1 MPAAAPRIFSFPSPR
16 GARVEARP
24 TSRKLTAR
32 SVRDSP
38 NTQVVLKNMSK
49 TNPVVLNGASIAG
62 ATGVALSDGDEVV
75 FPSAESERIVFK
87 YRLVA
92 KETGAA
98 LGTVKSVGGA
108 EANTAAPKSPL
119 GDRNGEGMVAKSPAK
134 KAPTPAK
141 KAPTPA
147 KSAKSAAKSPGPT
160 PYTRASRALVASAVE
175 ALVAAENDAA
185 AANQASPA
193 KMAATP
199 AKSPA
204 KMAPKSA
211 GKSSGLTPHTRAARD
226 IVASAVDSLVAEEA
240 AAMKV
245 DEEPEEA
252 ATAKSP
258 AASKSPASARK
269 SPRSAKKRS
278 ASPAA
283 PAAAEP
289 AATSPA
295 SPADSPAKAPASDV
309 CHDLK
314 AAPSPMLSP
323 RPSLKAPEARI
334 GAQVPG
340 SASRRKSLGIRF
352 VADEAIEQVRFI
364 PPHNGEPEVCGR
376 IAPNQMTL
384 LSSEKRKRTPTR
396 RFSDAIS
403 EGVEEEEA
411 EDDAPVNRVGCV
423 GHTGPIPRFEAK
435 APESDAARATDDAT
449 AVPAASPSTRSSS
462 RKRSLASPVSTG
474 ACKRSAVSF
483 AIGQAEVTDDVA
495 GTPVEQ
501 KRRGSSGFKRKGTPH
516 APPSRVDEEEE
527 EDEDEEEGE
536 ENEEEMDAEEELVT
550 EETTNDETGDEAME
564 EEEEEEEVVVEGLDV
579 TVVEEGVL
587 GSGGTGAPSSV
598 AGTVLDETDA
608 DASGSAL
615 GGDTADD
622 IPDIPVFRLGDV
634 GNTGPIPHYSPACK
648 ASPMSTIKSAVKS
661 SPRAEAPP
669 STGGRSM
676 RSTRSRRSSAGVG
689 GRAPANTPA
698 AGPAAAETAAAA
710 AAALVRGLEGI
721 ASTIAQTPGGHAKHS
736 AVARILAAEAEE
748 EASLS
753 VKAATPAEASPAPTM
768 LDVDVTREE
777 IISAAT
783 PFVERAEAAAAAE
796 AAEAAAEAGAAA
808 AARAVVE
815 TEDDAPA
822 FDFDEAFAV
831 DAALAVE
838 GVADVEA
845 AVEIEQALEAAQGK
859 TPEKVE
865 KWLEQNLAE
874 ALVEAEAEAVED
886 ADADADAGA
895 TSPGSAGR
903 AEIKALSPA
912 TVIIKARGGSAG
924 GRLRG
929 GLSSRVAQ
937 IHRAL
942 GATRAALLR
951 EKQTSADLKKLYLAA
966 VKQASEA
973 REVAAAAAAEVA
985 AAAAAAVE
993 ATAELQEAKNAPKE
1007 VIELK
1012 IVVAEPAPAP
1022 EPQGAEADA
1031 RTASED
1037 APHAECDSDKC
1048 KICGVADER
1057 DALLCDGCDGAFH
1070 MGCLKP
1076 PRKRV
1081 PAGDWF
1087 CKPCAAE
1094 RKPAPKRR
1102 AAAPAEG
1109 GTRRSTRARG

>member
-1 MPAAAPRIFSFPSPR
+1 MH
-16 GARVEARP
+16 
-24 TSRKLTAR
+24 
-32 SVRDSP
+32 DSP

-62 ATGVALSDGDEVV
+62 AAGVELNDGDEVV

-92 KETGAA
+92 KETGAVLGA
-98 LGTVKSVGGA
+98 LKSVGGA
-108 EANTAAPKSPL
+108 DAKDNAPKSPL
-119 GDRNGEGMVAKSPAK
+119 GERNGDGMVAKSPAK
-134 KAPTPAK
+134 KAATPAKSPAKKAATPAK
-141 KAPTPA
+141 KAATPAKAPTPVKKDGTPA
-147 KSAKSAAKSPGPT
+147 KSAMSAAKSPGPT
-160 PYTRASRALVASAVE
+160 PHTRASRALVASAVE

-193 KMAATP
+193 KKAATPAKKAATP

-204 KMAPKSA
+204 KKAPTPAKSPKAQPPKSA
-211 GKSSGLTPHTRAARD
+211 AKSPGLTPHTRAARD

-240 AAMKV
+240 AAMETE
-245 DEEPEEA
+245 EEPEEA
-252 ATAKSP
+252 AAAESP
-258 AASKSPASARK
+258 AVSKSPASARK
-269 SPRSAKKRS
+269 SPRWAKKQS
-278 ASPAA
+278 VSPAA
-283 PAAAEP
+283 PAAVEP
-289 AATSPA
+289 AAVEPASALPASASPGSPA
-295 SPADSPAKAPASDV
+295 TSPAKAPSPAPDV
-309 CHDLK
+309 AHALK

-352 VADEAIEQVRFI
+352 VADEAMEQVRFI

-376 IAPNQMTL
+376 IAPNQSALM
-384 LSSEKRKRTPTR
+384 SSEKRKRTPSR
-396 RFSDAIS
+396 RYSDAVSEAIS

-423 GHTGPIPRFEAK
+423 GHTGPIPRFVAP
-435 APESDAARATDDAT
+435 APESAPAAVAAPG
-449 AVPAASPSTRSSS
+449 ASAAPAASPSAREAKAS
-462 RKRSLASPVSTG
+462 RKRSLASPICSTG
-474 ACKRSAVSF
+474 KSSKRSAVSF

-495 GTPVEQ
+495 GTPVER

-516 APPSRVDEEEE
+516 APPSRV
-527 EDEDEEEGE
+527 
-536 ENEEEMDAEEELVT
+536 
-550 EETTNDETGDEAME
+550 E
-564 EEEEEEEVVVEGLDV
+564 EEEEEEEEMEEEEETKNEEETENEEMDDEEGEEEVVEGVDV
-579 TVVEEGVL
+579 MVVEEGVL

-622 IPDIPVFRLGDV
+622 IPVFRLGDV

-661 SPRAEAPP
+661 SPSGISAPP
-669 STGGRSM
+669 STGGRSTRST

-698 AGPAAAETAAAA
+698 AGPAATDTAAAA

-721 ASTIAQTPGGHAKHS
+721 ACTIAQTPGGHARHG
-736 AVARILAAEAEE
+736 AVARILAMEAEE
-748 EASLS
+748 EASLA
-753 VKAATPAEASPAPTM
+753 VAAETPAEASPAPTM

-783 PFVERAEAAAAAE
+783 PFVARAEAEGEDAE
-796 AAEAAAEAGAAA
+796 MIS
-808 AARAVVE
+808 
-815 TEDDAPA
+815 PA

-845 AVEIEQALEAAQGK
+845 AVEIEHILEAAQGK

-874 ALVEAEAEAVED
+874 ALVEEANGEAGDD
-886 ADADADAGA
+886 AAGADAGA
-895 TSPGSAGR
+895 ATPASAVR
-903 AEIKALSPA
+903 AATERALSPA

-924 GRLRG
+924 GRRLAG

-942 GATRAALLR
+942 RATRAALLR
-951 EKQTSADLKKLYLAA
+951 EKQKSADLEKLYLAA
-966 VKQASEA
+966 AKHAAEA
-973 REVAAAAAAEVA
+973 REVAAAAGAEVA
-985 AAAAAAVE
+985 AAAAAAVA
-993 ATAELQEAKNAPKE
+993 ATAELQEERNAPKQ
-1007 VIELK
+1007 VVELK
-1012 IVVAEPAPAP
+1012 IVVAEPPACVP
-1022 EPQGAEADA
+1022 AEVRDPAAAGD
-1031 RTASED
+1031 
-1037 APHAECDSDKC
+1037 CDSVGCDSEAC
-1048 KICGVADER
+1048 KVCGVADER

-1109 GTRRSTRARG
+1109 GARRSARTRS

>member
-1 MPAAAPRIFSFPSPR
+1 
-16 GARVEARP
+16 
-24 TSRKLTAR
+24 
-32 SVRDSP
+32 
-38 NTQVVLKNMSK
+38 
-49 TNPVVLNGASIAG
+49 
-62 ATGVALSDGDEVV
+62 
-75 FPSAESERIVFK
+75 
-87 YRLVA
+87 
-92 KETGAA
+92 
-98 LGTVKSVGGA
+98 
-108 EANTAAPKSPL
+108 
-119 GDRNGEGMVAKSPAK
+119 
-134 KAPTPAK
+134 
-141 KAPTPA
+141 
-147 KSAKSAAKSPGPT
+147 
-160 PYTRASRALVASAVE
+160 
-175 ALVAAENDAA
+175 
-185 AANQASPA
+185 
-193 KMAATP
+193 
-199 AKSPA
+199 
-204 KMAPKSA
+204 
-211 GKSSGLTPHTRAARD
+211 
-226 IVASAVDSLVAEEA
+226 VDSLVAEEA
-240 AAMKV
+240 AAMETE
-245 DEEPEEA
+245 EEPEEA
-252 ATAKSP
+252 AAAESP
-258 AASKSPASARK
+258 EVSKSPASARK
-269 SPRSAKKRS
+269 SPRWAKKQS
-278 ASPAA
+278 VSPAA
-283 PAAAEP
+283 PAAVEP
-289 AATSPA
+289 AAVEPAAALPASASPGSPA
-295 SPADSPAKAPASDV
+295 ASPAKAPSPAPDV
-309 CHDLK
+309 AHTLK

-352 VADEAIEQVRFI
+352 VADEAMEQVRFI

-376 IAPNQMTL
+376 IAPNQSALM
-384 LSSEKRKRTPTR
+384 SSEKRKRTPSR
-396 RFSDAIS
+396 RYSDAVSEAIS

-423 GHTGPIPRFEAK
+423 GHTGPIPRFVAP
-435 APESDAARATDDAT
+435 APESAPAAAA
-449 AVPAASPSTRSSS
+449 APGASAAPAASPSARESKAS
-462 RKRSLASPVSTG
+462 RKRSLASPICSTG
-474 ACKRSAVSF
+474 KSSKRSAVSF

-495 GTPVEQ
+495 GTPVER

-516 APPSRVDEEEE
+516 APPSRVEEEE
-527 EDEDEEEGE
+527 EEEMEEEEEKMGE
-536 ENEEEMDAEEELVT
+536 EEETKNEEMENEEMD
-550 EETTNDETGDEAME
+550 D
-564 EEEEEEEVVVEGLDV
+564 EEEEEEEVVEGVDV

-622 IPDIPVFRLGDV
+622 IPVFRLGDV

-661 SPRAEAPP
+661 SPSGISAPP
-669 STGGRSM
+669 STGGRSTRST

-698 AGPAAAETAAAA
+698 AGPAATDTAAAA

-721 ASTIAQTPGGHAKHS
+721 ACTIAQTPGGHARHG
-736 AVARILAAEAEE
+736 AVARILAMEAEE
-748 EASLS
+748 EASLA
-753 VKAATPAEASPAPTM
+753 VAAETPAEASPAPTM

-783 PFVERAEAAAAAE
+783 PFVARAEAAAAAE

-808 AARAVVE
+808 AARAE
-815 TEDDAPA
+815 AEGEDAEMISPA

-845 AVEIEQALEAAQGK
+845 AVEIEHILEAAQGK

-874 ALVEAEAEAVED
+874 ALVEEANGEAGD
-886 ADADADAGA
+886 DAAGAADAADAAGAADSADSAGADAGA
-895 TSPGSAGR
+895 ATPASAVR
-903 AEIKALSPA
+903 AATERALSPA

-924 GRLRG
+924 GRRLAG

-942 GATRAALLR
+942 RATRAALLR
-951 EKQTSADLKKLYLAA
+951 EKQKSADFEKLYLAA
-966 VKQASEA
+966 AKHAAEA
-973 REVAAAAAAEVA
+973 REVAAAAGAEVA
-985 AAAAAAVE
+985 AAAAAAVA
-993 ATAELQEAKNAPKE
+993 ATAELQEERNAPKQ
-1007 VIELK
+1007 VVELK
-1012 IVVAEPAPAP
+1012 IVVAEPPACVPAEVRAPAAA
-1022 EPQGAEADA
+1022 GD
-1031 RTASED
+1031 
-1037 APHAECDSDKC
+1037 CDSVGCDSEAC
-1048 KICGVADER
+1048 KVCGVADER

-1109 GTRRSTRARG
+1109 GARRSARARS

>member
-1 MPAAAPRIFSFPSPR
+1 MH
-16 GARVEARP
+16 
-24 TSRKLTAR
+24 
-32 SVRDSP
+32 DSP
-38 NTQVVLKNMSK
+38 TTQVVLKNMSK

-62 ATGVALSDGDEVV
+62 AAGVELNDGDEVV

-92 KETGAA
+92 KETGAVLGA
-98 LGTVKSVGGA
+98 LKSVGGA
-108 EANTAAPKSPL
+108 DAKDNAPKSPL
-119 GDRNGEGMVAKSPAK
+119 GERNGDGMVAKSPAK
-134 KAPTPAK
+134 KAATPAKSPAKKAATPAK
-141 KAPTPA
+141 KAATPAKAPTPVKKDDTPA
-147 KSAKSAAKSPGPT
+147 KSPKSAAKSQGPT
-160 PYTRASRALVASAVE
+160 PHTRASRALVTSAVE
-175 ALVAAENDAA
+175 ALVTAENDAA

-193 KMAATP
+193 KKAATPAKKAATPAKKAATP

-204 KMAPKSA
+204 KKALTPAKSPTARPPKSA
-211 GKSSGLTPHTRAARD
+211 AKSPGLTPHTRAARD

-240 AAMKV
+240 AAMEAE
-245 DEEPEEA
+245 EEPEEA
-252 ATAKSP
+252 AAAESP
-258 AASKSPASARK
+258 AVSKSPASARK
-269 SPRSAKKRS
+269 SPRWAKKRS
-278 ASPAA
+278 VSPAA
-283 PAAAEP
+283 PAAVEP
-289 AATSPA
+289 AAVEPAAALPASASPGSPA
-295 SPADSPAKAPASDV
+295 ASPAKAPSPAPDV
-309 CHDLK
+309 AHALK

-376 IAPNQMTL
+376 IAPNQHAL
-384 LSSEKRKRTPTR
+384 VSSEKRKRTPSR
-396 RFSDAIS
+396 RYSDAVSEAIS
-403 EGVEEEEA
+403 EGVEEEAA

-423 GHTGPIPRFEAK
+423 GHTGPIPRFVAP
-435 APESDAARATDDAT
+435 APESAPAAAA
-449 AVPAASPSTRSSS
+449 ASGASAAPAASPSAREAKAS
-462 RKRSLASPVSTG
+462 RKRSLASPICSTG
-474 ACKRSAVSF
+474 KSAKRSAVSF

-495 GTPVEQ
+495 GTPVER

-516 APPSRVDEEEE
+516 APPSRVEEE
-527 EDEDEEEGE
+527 EDEMEEEME
-536 ENEEEMDAEEELVT
+536 EEEEPKNEEELKNEEMDDEEM
-550 EETTNDETGDEAME
+550 DDE
-564 EEEEEEEVVVEGLDV
+564 EEEEEEEVVEGVDV

-622 IPDIPVFRLGDV
+622 IPVFRLGDV

-661 SPRAEAPP
+661 SPSGISAPP
-669 STGGRSM
+669 STGGRSTRST

-698 AGPAAAETAAAA
+698 AGPAAEDTAAAA

-721 ASTIAQTPGGHAKHS
+721 ACTIAQTPGGHARHG
-736 AVARILAAEAEE
+736 AVARILAMQAEE
-748 EASLS
+748 EASLA
-753 VKAATPAEASPAPTM
+753 VAAAETPAEASPAPTM

-783 PFVERAEAAAAAE
+783 PFVARAEAEAAAE

-808 AARAVVE
+808 AARAAAE
-815 TEDDAPA
+815 GEDAEMISPA

-845 AVEIEQALEAAQGK
+845 AVEIEHILEAAQGK

-874 ALVEAEAEAVED
+874 ALVAEANGDAGED
-886 ADADADAGA
+886 AAAAADAGA
-895 TSPGSAGR
+895 TTPASAVR
-903 AEIKALSPA
+903 AATDRALSPA

-924 GRLRG
+924 GRRLAG

-942 GATRAALLR
+942 RATRAALLR
-951 EKQTSADLKKLYLAA
+951 EKQKSADFEKLYLAA
-966 VKQASEA
+966 AKHAAEA
-973 REVAAAAAAEVA
+973 REVAAAAGAEVA
-985 AAAAAAVE
+985 AAAAAAV
-993 ATAELQEAKNAPKE
+993 AAPAELQEERNKPKQ
-1007 VIELK
+1007 VVELK
-1012 IVVAEPAPAP
+1012 IVVAEPSPPA
-1022 EPQGAEADA
+1022 AEVPVGVRSPAKA
-1031 RTASED
+1031 G
-1037 APHAECDSDKC
+1037 ECDSEA
-1048 KICGVADER
+1048 GNRGVTLRRSQRVADAV
-1057 DALLCDGCDGAFH
+1057 ALRGGVRRA
-1070 MGCLKP
+1070 
-1076 PRKRV
+1076 
-1081 PAGDWF
+1081 
-1087 CKPCAAE
+1087 PCA
-1094 RKPAPKRR
+1094 
-1102 AAAPAEG
+1102 
-1109 GTRRSTRARG
+1109 